1 MEYYLSVQGSQS
13 GPHTQFEIIDRIRD
27 GGLKGDE
34 LVWKKGDSDWK
45 PLKQVVEFEGY
56 WPLTAEVI
64 AKAEQARSLART
76 ELDRP
81 QPWLRFWAR
90 MVDYTWFY
98 LIFMMFLGAVL
109 PQEKLAWVV
118 KLILAHAPVGS
129 VIYLLFVPV
138 EAWMLSRRGTT
149 PGKALLRIQVCRKG
163 GGFPSYRQA
172 LMRSLLVF
180 IRGYALGLELISLFA
195 MSWARAR
202 LLRQGSTSW
211 DEATGLRVEHGEPEV
226 WRMLVLIF
234 AIVGLVMMAVII
246 FALSPEF
253 KEMTTHL
260 PE

>member
-13 GPHTQFEIIDRIRD
+13 GPHTQFEIIDRIRE
-27 GGLKGDE
+27 GGLTGE
-34 LVWKKGDSDWK
+34 EMIWKKGVSDWM
-45 PLKQVVEFEGY
+45 PLKRMAEFDGY

-64 AKAEQARSLART
+64 AKAEKARSLARS

-81 QPWLRFWAR
+81 QPWLRLWAR
-90 MVDYTWFY
+90 AVDYAWFY
-98 LIFMMFLGAVL
+98 LVFMMLLGAVL

-118 KLILAHAPVGS
+118 KLIFAHAPVDS
-129 VIYLLFVPV
+129 VVFLLFVPV

-149 PGKALLRIQVCRKG
+149 PGKALLRIQIRRKDG
-163 GGFPSYRQA
+163 GLPSYRQA
-172 LMRSLLVF
+172 LVRSLLVLL
-180 IRGYALGLELISLFA
+180 RGFALGLYLVSLFA

-211 DEATGLRVEHGEPEV
+211 DEETGLRVEHGEPEV
-226 WRMLVLIF
+226 WRVLVLIF
-234 AIVGLVMMAVII
+234 AIIALFMMAVMIV
-246 FALSPEF
+246 ALSPEF